1 MGASILVVDDDPK
14 ITQLLKR
21 ALSLEGY
28 AVLTAGSGAAG
39 LEEVRLNNPDLV
51 ILDVLMPGI
60 DGIEVCRRIRMD
72 GDTPVLLLTA
82 KDEVADRVKGLD
94 SGADDYLVKPFALE
108 ELLARVRVLLRRH
121 EAVVGEVLRFTDVTL
136 DTGTRS
142 ARRADREISL
152 STTEFELL
160 QYFLRHPRRV
170 LSREAILHAVW
181 GNEFDHPT
189 NVVDV
194 YVGYLRNKLEA
205 DGGSRLV
212 QTVRG
217 AGYVLRE
224 PR

>member
-1 MGASILVVDDDPK
+1 MGANILVVDDDPK

-21 ALSLEGY
+21 ALTLEGY
-28 AVLTAGSGAAG
+28 SVQTAGSGMAG
-39 LEEVRLNNPDLV
+39 LEEIRAQNPDLV
-51 ILDVLMPGI
+51 ILDILMPGM
-60 DGIEVCRRIRMD
+60 DGIEVCRRIRSN

-121 EAVVGEVLRFTDVTL
+121 EAVVGEVLRFADITL
-136 DTGTRS
+136 DTGTRT
-142 ARRADREISL
+142 ARRRDREIPL
-152 STTEFELL
+152 STTEYELL

-181 GNEFDHPT
+181 GGDFDHPT

-194 YVGYLRNKLEA
+194 YIGYLRSKLEG
-205 DGGSRLV
+205 DNHSRLL

-224 PR
+224 SR

>member
-28 AVLTAGSGAAG
+28 AVLTAGSGADG

-51 ILDVLMPGI
+51 VLDVLMPGM
-60 DGIEVCRRIRMD
+60 DGIEVCRRIRMA

-82 KDEVADRVKGLD
+82 KDEVVDRVKGLD
-94 SGADDYLVKPFALE
+94 SGADDYVVKPFALE
-108 ELLARVRVLLRRH
+108 ELLARIRVLLRRH
-121 EAVVGEVLRFTDVTL
+121 EAVVGEVLRFADVTL

-142 ARRADREISL
+142 ARRSDREITL

-194 YVGYLRNKLEA
+194 YVGYLRSKLEQ
-205 DGGSRLV
+205 DGASRLL

>member
-28 AVLTAGSGAAG
+28 AVLTASSGAAG
-39 LEEVRLNNPDLV
+39 LEELRLNNPDLV
-51 ILDVLMPGI
+51 VLDVLMPGI

-108 ELLARVRVLLRRH
+108 ELLARIRVLLRRH
-121 EAVVGEVLRFTDVTL
+121 EAVVGEVLRFADVSL

-142 ARRADREISL
+142 ARRGGREIAL

-181 GNEFDHPT
+181 GNDFDHPT

-194 YVGYLRNKLEA
+194 YVGYLRTKLEGA
-205 DGGSRLV
+205 GASRLL

>member
-21 ALSLEGY
+21 ALTIEGY
-28 AVLTAGSGAAG
+28 AVLTAGSGADG
-39 LEEVRLNNPDLV
+39 LEEVRLSSPDLV
-51 ILDVLMPGI
+51 VLDVLMPGM
-60 DGIEVCRRIRMD
+60 DGIEVCRRIRMT

-108 ELLARVRVLLRRH
+108 ELLARIRVLLRRH
-121 EAVVGEVLRFTDVTL
+121 ESVVGEVLRFVDVSL

-142 ARRADREISL
+142 ARRGDHEIGL

-170 LSREAILHAVW
+170 LSREAILQAVW

-194 YVGYLRNKLEA
+194 YVGYLRTKLET
-205 DGGSRLV
+205 DGGPRLL